1 MIYDFKVLKEKAKGV
16 EEWLKKE
23 YLVIRTGMASP
34 AILDNVLVE
43 VYGQRMMINQ
53 MASIAVEDARVLRIS
68 PWDKSQG
75 KEIEKAITS
84 ANLGVS
90 VQTDDKGV
98 RVFFPELTSERREIL
113 KKTAKA
119 KLEDAKVSLRSIR
132 DEIWEN
138 IQEKE
143 KEGGMG
149 EDDKFRFKNE
159 MQKIIDESVRNLEVT
174 LGKKEKEIE
183 N

>member
-1 MIYDFKVLKEKAKGV
+1 MTYDFKILKDKAKGV

-23 YLVIRTGMASP
+23 YMVIRTGMASP

-43 VYGQRMMINQ
+43 SYGQRMQINQ
-53 MASIAVEDARVLRIS
+53 IGNIGIEDARVLRITA
-68 PWDKSQG
+68 WDKSQT
-75 KEIEKAITS
+75 KEIEKAITA

-98 RVFFPELTSERREIL
+98 RVFFPELTSERRDLL
-113 KKTAKA
+113 KKTARA
-119 KLEDAKVSLRSIR
+119 KLEDSKVSLRSIR
-132 DEIWEN
+132 DEIWDD

-143 KEGGMG
+143 KKGGMG

-159 MQKIIDESVRNLEVT
+159 MQKIIDDTSKNLET
-174 LGKKEKEIE
+174 LLEKKEKEIE

>member
-1 MIYDFKVLKEKAKGV
+1 MNYDFKNLKEKTKGV

-23 YLVIRTGMASP
+23 YMAIRTGIATP

-43 VYGQRMMINQ
+43 AYGQRMMVNQ
-53 MASIAVEDARVLRIS
+53 IAGVSIEDARVLRIS
-68 PWDKSQG
+68 PWDKGQT
-75 KEIEKAITS
+75 KEIEKAIIS

-90 VQTDDKGV
+90 VQVDDKGV
-98 RVFFPELTSERREIL
+98 RVFFPELTADRRELL

-119 KLEDAKVSLRSIR
+119 KLEEARVSLRSVR
-132 DEIWEN
+132 DEIWNE

-149 EDDKFRFKNE
+149 EDDKFRFKDE
-159 MQKIIDESVRNLEVT
+159 MQKIIDDSVNNLEI
-174 LGKKEKEIE
+174 LLDKKEKEI
-183 N
+183 NS